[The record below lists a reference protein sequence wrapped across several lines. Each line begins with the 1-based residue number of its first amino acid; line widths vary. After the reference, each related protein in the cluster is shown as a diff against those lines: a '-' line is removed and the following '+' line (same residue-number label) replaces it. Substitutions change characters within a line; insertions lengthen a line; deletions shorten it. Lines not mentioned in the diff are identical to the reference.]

1 VKQLLIVAGGMGQRL
16 RARLGNLPKP
26 MIPIAGRPL
35 LEHQVELARRH
46 GFTDIVILA
55 CYRADLIESHFG
67 DGSRW
72 DVKISYL
79 REKEPLGTA
88 GAVLAGFDRLADN
101 FALLYGDVMVN
112 VDLERMWQTHLRS
125 QADATLLLHPND
137 HPFDSDLVETD
148 TAGWITAFHN
158 RPHPPQAWFQ
168 NLVNAGLYMLRKSTL
183 ERWRS
188 AQGFLDFGKDLF
200 PQMLQHGVKLLGY
213 KSPEYIKDIGTPER
227 YDKICAEFA
236 SGLVQRSALTVP
248 QPAVFLDRDG
258 TVINEIG
265 GLVSPDQ
272 LELLPGAAE
281 AISELNHQGFRCV
294 LITNQAVVA
303 KGFCTEADVELT
315 HRKLETLLGRA
326 HAFLDRIYYCPHH
339 PEKGFAGERPE
350 LKIDC
355 ACRKP
360 NAGMVLQA
368 VKDLNLDL
376 TRSWLIGDTTVD
388 LMTAHN
394 AGLKS
399 VLVRT
404 GHAGGDGNFPIPP
417 TFTAENLLD
426 SVRLILARTGQ

>member
-1 VKQLLIVAGGMGQRL
+1 MGQRL

-79 REKEPLGTA
+79 LEKEPLGTA

-148 TAGWITAFHN
+148 AAGWITAFHN

-168 NLVNAGLYMLRKSTL
+168 NLVNAGLYMMRKSTL

-188 AQGFLDFGKDLF
+188 APGCLDFGKDLF
-200 PQMLQHGVKLLGY
+200 
-213 KSPEYIKDIGTPER
+213 
-227 YDKICAEFA
+227 
-236 SGLVQRSALTVP
+236 
-248 QPAVFLDRDG
+248 
-258 TVINEIG
+258 
-265 GLVSPDQ
+265 
-272 LELLPGAAE
+272 
-281 AISELNHQGFRCV
+281 
-294 LITNQAVVA
+294 
-303 KGFCTEADVELT
+303 
-315 HRKLETLLGRA
+315 
-326 HAFLDRIYYCPHH
+326 
-339 PEKGFAGERPE
+339 
-350 LKIDC
+350 
-355 ACRKP
+355 
-360 NAGMVLQA
+360 
-368 VKDLNLDL
+368 
-376 TRSWLIGDTTVD
+376 
-388 LMTAHN
+388 
-394 AGLKS
+394 
-399 VLVRT
+399 
-404 GHAGGDGNFPIPP
+404 
-417 TFTAENLLD
+417 
-426 SVRLILARTGQ
+426 